1 MRYATASQTFDPQIE
16 IQQMNIDPNAP
27 AFPATEYFSD
37 GKPNGFFPG
46 LSVRAEIASRIMA
59 GLLANPCGPIQAN
72 GINGWSFVNCDP
84 VDVSKLAISLADDLI
99 TELNKPQ
106 P

>member
-1 MRYATASQTFDPQIE
+1 MRSASQTFNPQIE
-16 IQQMNIDPNAP
+16 IQHMNIDPNAP
-27 AFPATEYFSD
+27 AYPVD
-37 GKPNGFFPG
+37 GEKLRPDWCG
-46 LSVRAEIASRIMA
+46 LTIRAEIASRIMA

-72 GINGWSFVNCDP
+72 GINGWNFVNCDP

-99 TELNKPQ
+99 AELNKPQ